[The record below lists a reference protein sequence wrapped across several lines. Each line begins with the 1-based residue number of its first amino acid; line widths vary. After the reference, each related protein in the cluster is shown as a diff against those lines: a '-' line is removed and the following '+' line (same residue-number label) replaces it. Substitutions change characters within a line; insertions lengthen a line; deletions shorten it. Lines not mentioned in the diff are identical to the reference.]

1 MTIKERYNELLEKE
15 YKFSLIN
22 EINVLKEQCIIENNT
37 EYLFKCNLLISDIY
51 IEHQNFNEALSLL
64 LKDVKNVDKIIF
76 KNIYLD
82 FLDRLI
88 YLYINKRNYNIALRY
103 ISEKEK
109 ELSFSDSD
117 SYNRLFLEY
126 SYVYGEVNKLDKS
139 EAYLLKILGNNPDE
153 SIKSVVL
160 SNLTKIYIDKKDI
173 EKAKTYLNECIVCC
187 NDHESEVYN
196 DYLLAKICVLE
207 GKEKEGLQLYDNI
220 FVNEDINSMTLSMMN
235 DYLKLLNSLKKYNKS
250 LLLMNKLSLF
260 INATSDLHII
270 NSFYHNKLDYFIGLK
285 DNNNISVTMKEIEE
299 IEKLISSNEQNLL
312 NANLEE
318 DKKDIEE
325 KTKEK
330 AFNQI
335 DSLTNLVDTALKG
348 NTLREIILDFSTKV
362 QKIINFDELQFIL
375 FNRVNEKEYQ
385 VSNEINCFKYR
396 NNRLYEKSISY
407 ESLKGSI
414 VEMQINN
421 NKAIAIDFTNSNL
434 IIKDLF
440 NDKPYDKVENC
451 YLNCLP
457 CLYKEDTF
465 AVVIFSAKNV
475 DLTDHAN
482 SVLLKIAAKMLESPL
497 IIQFIEEN
505 NKKLDNLN
513 DFLVKNYNIG
523 LFQINNNTM
532 YLSDGLKELLQFKHN
547 SISIDNYKKKIFKSD
562 VERYNEHLLSEN
574 KSNIQYKFELDNKII
589 ELSEV
594 IEPVTDLNGKILYR
608 QGAIKSLEVES
619 VGYALSK
626 KDLLNKIDQL
636 KKNINNIAFK
646 FSLVRIQGIVDEY
659 ENLKKSFGCEPF
671 YLNDGTFVIILENEV
686 NQRTLDRLCK
696 DYNNR
701 CSIVRFPRDVINI
714 DEMLEISAMMLE
726 SHKHYFTNDVYRE
739 FVKKNNLSN
748 RIDSILDKELKLMF
762 LSYDCFDKSKI
773 YEAKP
778 VVFGLD
784 EKDNVYKYLENDLMM
799 KFENKVLETL
809 VNLKVEENCFIT
821 LSNNII
827 YKMFTEYALADIADI
842 DVVMRE
848 FNKITPVIFEK
859 CKQLNKQIYIDC
871 SLITQLDAYYL
882 TTGVIKG
889 IYVGNNAMV
898 DVNKLF
904 RVLSMFNLRLMC
916 YNDAYDYDKV
926 CYYNNKYE
934 LIN

>member
-1 MTIKERYNELLEKE
+1 MTIKEKYNELLEKE

-109 ELSFSDSD
+109 ELNFSDSD

-139 EAYLLKILGNNPDE
+139 EAYLLKILANNPDD

-173 EKAKTYLNECIVCC
+173 EKAKSYLNECIVCC

-207 GKEKEGLQLYDNI
+207 GKEKEGLQLYDSI

-270 NSFYHNKLDYFIGLK
+270 NSFYHNKLDYFIGMK
-285 DNNNISVTMKEIEE
+285 DNANIAITMKEIEE
-299 IEKLISSNEQNLL
+299 IEKLISSNEQSLL
-312 NANLEE
+312 NANIEE

-325 KTKEK
+325 KTKEQ

-335 DSLTNLVDTALKG
+335 DLLTNLVDTALKG

-385 VSNEINCFKYR
+385 VSNEINCFRYHK
-396 NNRLYEKSISY
+396 NRLYEKNISY

-421 NKAIAIDFTNSNL
+421 NKAIAIDFTNTNL

-440 NDKPYDKVENC
+440 NDKPYDKDANR

-465 AVVIFSAKNV
+465 AVVIFSAKDI

-482 SVLLKIAAKMLESPL
+482 SVLLKIATKMLESPL

-505 NKKLDNLN
+505 NKKSENLN

-523 LFQINNNTM
+523 LFQLNNNTM

-547 SISIDNYKKKIFKSD
+547 SIAIDVYKKKIFKSD
-562 VERYNEHLLSEN
+562 IECYNEHLNASN
-574 KSNIQYKFELDNKII
+574 KSYIQYKFELDNKII
-589 ELSEV
+589 ELSE
-594 IEPVTDLNGKILYR
+594 ILEPVTDFNGKILYR

-619 VGYALSK
+619 GGYALSK
-626 KDLLNKIDQL
+626 KDLFNKFEQL
-636 KKNINNIAFK
+636 KKNVNNITFK
-646 FSLVRIQGIVDEY
+646 FSLIRIQGIMDEY
-659 ENLKKSFGCEPF
+659 EDVKKTFGCEPF
-671 YLNDGTFVIILENEV
+671 YLNDGSFVVVLENEV

-696 DYNNR
+696 DYNTR

-714 DEMLEISAMMLE
+714 DEMLEISSMMLE
-726 SHKHYFTNDVYRE
+726 NHKTYFTSDIYRE
-739 FVKKNNLSN
+739 FVKKSNLSN
-748 RIDSILDKELKLMF
+748 RIDGILDKDLKLMF
-762 LSYDCFDKSKI
+762 LSFNCFDNSKI
-773 YEAKP
+773 FEVKP
-778 VVFGLD
+778 VIFGFD
-784 EKDNVYKYLENDLMM
+784 EKDNIYKYLENDIMM
-799 KFENKVLETL
+799 KFENKMVETI
-809 VNLKVEENCFIT
+809 VNLKLEESCFVT

-827 YKMFTEYALADIADI
+827 YKMLTEFPLEEIADI
-842 DVVMRE
+842 DVIMRE

-859 CKQLNKQIYIDC
+859 CKQLNRQIYIDC

-882 TTGVIKG
+882 TTGIIKG
-889 IYVGNNAMV
+889 IYVGNNVIV

-904 RVLSMFNLRLMC
+904 RVLSMFNLRLIC